1 MKFGARGSIN
11 RTARLAGAL
20 YLSLMPFGI
29 FSFVYVPSALLVPGD
44 SAATARNIMESEW
57 LFRSATV
64 SHLLSQ
70 IIVVFLALSLY
81 RLLKHVNNH
90 HAVLMVVLALLGPPI
105 ACLNEV
111 HNLAVLRLL
120 SSPENGAFTSAQL
133 QAQATLFLDMSRHG
147 IFVAQIFWGLWL
159 LPLGSLIF
167 RSRFLPKLLGVPVMV
182 AGVGYLFDSFMQLLF
197 PGFAMVSQ
205 FTAIAELPLPLW
217 LLVRG
222 VNVEH
227 WQRAAVA

>member
-1 MKFGARGSIN
+1 MMATAQGSIH
-11 RTARLAGAL
+11 RIVRRAGIL

-29 FSFVYVPSALLVPGD
+29 FSFVYVPSVLFAPSD

-70 IIVVFLALSLY
+70 ILVVFLVLALY
-81 RLLKHVNNH
+81 RLLRHVNTY
-90 HAVLMVVLALLGPPI
+90 HAMLMVVLALLGPPI
-105 ACLNEV
+105 AFLNEV
-111 HNLAVLRLL
+111 HNLAALQVL
-120 SSPENGAFTSAQL
+120 SSPDNGAFTSAQL
-133 QAQATLFLDMSRHG
+133 QAQAMLFLDMSRHG

-167 RSRFLPKLLGVPVMV
+167 RSRFLPKLLGVPVMI
-182 AGVGYLFDSFMQLLF
+182 AGTAYLFDSFAQLLF
-197 PGFAMVSQ
+197 PGFPMVSQ

-217 LLVRG
+217 LLIKG
-222 VNVEH
+222 VNVER
-227 WQRAAVA
+227 WQQAAAV